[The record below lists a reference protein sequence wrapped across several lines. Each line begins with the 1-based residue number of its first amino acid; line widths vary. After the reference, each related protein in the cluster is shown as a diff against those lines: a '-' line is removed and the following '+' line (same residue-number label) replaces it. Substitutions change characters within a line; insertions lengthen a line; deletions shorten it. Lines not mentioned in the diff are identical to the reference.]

1 MSQENT
7 DDTEESD
14 EPRCPFCADTN
25 SCEHHLLTVD
35 ATFRGAEGGE
45 LYEAFNKRWAA
56 LNEAE
61 EENPKFDEGQVFD
74 DLLEDVNDLADAEM
88 NFEID
93 QGPGMSS
100 AYQSYYCKTK
110 ERTQEAIKKF
120 NEATG

>member
-7 DDTEESD
+7 DDTEGSED
-14 EPRCPFCADTN
+14 QRCPFCDDTN

-45 LYEAFNKRWAA
+45 LYEAFTKRWAE
-56 LNEAE
+56 LQQAE
-61 EENPKFDEGQVFD
+61 EDNPKFNEGQKFD
-74 DLLEDVNDLADAEM
+74 ELLNEVNDLADAEM

-110 ERTQEAIKKF
+110 ERTQEAIKRF
-120 NEATG
+120 MDVT